1 MGGWGQG
8 AKRYHGMT
16 HMSSIPLDAVDSH
29 NLADEA
35 LLVSLGVILCAVDEE
50 DLFRG
55 KIRGYTSSWSR

>member
-1 MGGWGQG
+1 
-8 AKRYHGMT
+8 MT